1 MQTITKLQNN
11 QRVQIKGTKA
21 YEQDAM
27 IFSLRASLAEDG
39 IELTPERLQRELS
52 IGGKEFGIILLG
64 VMMTNDRAYNEQQN
78 KERQEQLHLSVGD
91 TVELEGRLFTID
103 NDYNNNF
110 KLVEV
115 K

>member
-1 MQTITKLQNN
+1 MTNITKLQHG
-11 QRVQIKGTKA
+11 QTVQIKGTRPFH
-21 YEQDAM
+21 QDTLV
-27 IFSLRASLAEDG
+27 FSLKSSLAEDG
-39 IELTPERLQRELS
+39 IELTPERLQTELS
-52 IGGKEFGIILLG
+52 IGGKEFGLILLG

-78 KERQEQLHLSVGD
+78 KERLEQTHLSVGD

-110 KLVEV
+110 KFVSV